1 MGRATSAALLAL
13 VTLGLAGCGR
23 SGTDVAVVGDSIS
36 VQLTPYLTEAAEGD
50 FSIGIAAVSGA
61 TVGEMVDDAAT
72 LADSSPSI
80 LIVNLGSNDVIR
92 GVPPEQSAA
101 DLERLLDQFTGVRCL
116 VVVRVNENMF
126 SYEEGYLTERAV
138 ATNAALAE
146 VAARRGAVVIDW
158 NAILDAER
166 ATPGTP
172 DMLLDTIHVTGYGAE
187 VLTTAYLDAVTDDC
201 GTR

>member
-1 MGRATSAALLAL
+1 M
-13 VTLGLAGCGR
+13 TLGLAGCGR

-187 VLTTAYLDAVTDDC
+187 VLTSAYLDAVTDDC